1 MKKYFLLIFIL
12 LSAGTG
18 FGQNVNL
25 PLDHYAYDFFYRM
38 ETKGVLEDVVSNKP
52 ILRIEASE
60 YVMILDSLNRTDPYL
75 FTKLDKKII
84 ERLKGE
90 FRFELRNKKCSIKK
104 SETEPHFYKF
114 TGNNKS
120 AFFDIVMGAEILS
133 VSGESQNIKNYQQAY
148 YGGIIRGSFKN
159 ISFYSD
165 VRIFGET
172 GQKYTQHYNA
182 YSGYPQGVSKD
193 STFKTWDKSDAY
205 LSFSIKGILVQFG
218 RQNIKWGNSLFS
230 PLFLSD
236 NAPSFDMLKIYVP
249 FSRKVNF
256 TYIHGELR
264 SDYSHKWI
272 AAHRI
277 EFLPFD
283 KFSIGFNESVVYG
296 KRGIESAYLNPLIP
310 YLIAEHTLGDR
321 DNVCMGI
328 DFKLL
333 PIRNVK
339 IYGELFIDDLFSP
352 FDLFEN
358 YWGNKLAFQTGLS
371 LEDPFKINNSRF
383 TAEYTRIDPFVYTHE
398 DTVNIYE
405 NYTYGLGHFL
415 RPNSDMI
422 NVEFIK
428 RFSLFMQS
436 KISFMH
442 IRHGR
447 GEINIS
453 HTEEDGELK
462 NFLKGTLEITDK
474 KEISFNFQPKRD
486 VYINFVLRNMSVVNP
501 ENIQGKKFSWNE
513 FTLNTSFNW

>member
-1 MKKYFLLIFIL
+1 MIDPRIQKL
-12 LSAGTG
+12 A
-18 FGQNVNL
+18 QNLVN
-25 PLDHYAYDFFYRM
+25 YSC
-38 ETKGVLEDVVSNKP
+38 KVK
-52 ILRIEASE
+52 
-60 YVMILDSLNRTDPYL
+60 
-75 FTKLDKKII
+75 
-84 ERLKGE
+84 KGE
-90 FRFELRNKKCSIKK
+90 RVLIECVGSTAISLIKELIKEVYKAGGEPYVAIIDTSVQRELLKKCSIKQLK
-104 SETEPHFYKF
+104 FMAEYELMRIKGMNAFIGIRASDNVSELSDTSSKRMADYMKYFSEAVNKERVDNTKWVVLRYPNNAMAQLANSSLEAFEDFYFNVCNLDYSKMSKAMDSLVELM
-114 TGNNKS
+114 NKT
-120 AFFDIVMGAEILS
+120 D
-133 VSGESQNIKNYQQAY
+133 K
-148 YGGIIRGSFKN
+148 
-159 ISFYSD
+159 
-165 VRIFGET
+165 VRIKGPDT
-172 GQKYTQHYNA
+172 DLT
-182 YSGYPQGVSKD
+182 
-193 STFKTWDKSDAY
+193 
-205 LSFSIKGILVQFG
+205 FSIKGILVQFG

-328 DFKLL
+328 DFKIL